1 MPKGR
6 LVLDATVDELRGC
19 GGDLMLIDR
28 NEFCCSFVN
37 RGKLVSS
44 LQTVKKKKKK
54 EKKREQEISHF

>member
-19 GGDLMLIDR
+19 SGDLMLIDR